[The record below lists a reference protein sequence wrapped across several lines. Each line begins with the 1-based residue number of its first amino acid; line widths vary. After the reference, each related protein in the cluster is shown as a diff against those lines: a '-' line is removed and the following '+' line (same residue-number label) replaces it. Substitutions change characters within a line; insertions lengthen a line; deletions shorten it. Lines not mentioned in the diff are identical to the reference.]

1 MSLSGR
7 DDTAVVESTGWRP
20 EHQARGAEE
29 KYMREAPEAP
39 MLTQER
45 LRSLEGRD
53 QMAAALL
60 SVVSSSPPSED
71 APDPESLAAK
81 EAQTAMEKVT
91 TAKVKAWRK
100 AGRKEQEKE
109 PMKAY
114 PMFGTM
120 WGEGFEAPC
129 GEKTATTSND
139 SSEWEEDWISR
150 EPTPS
155 LPSRPRPPSPRG
167 VCPEPVRVE
176 RGLPSRMAA
185 PKLGLD
191 ETMELL
197 SRVLGAGDED
207 PDLSALSAALKAKL
221 GFELKKPPSTM
232 SPAVELLTRG
242 VKSCRGIR
250 STPLDTCPSP
260 FHPRVRTVPVFT
272 IGDST
277 EAEMEGHGL
286 AALAP
291 LATVYPSPPSG
302 GKGDTGVPGRGTKG
316 IATAN
321 LQIELP
327 EFDPKNLPEWA
338 EEFPEF
344 LLLTGQQHADVR
356 TKCTL
361 IKKSCKKHFLQRQV
375 KTAIRKSSSWGDF
388 LKGLEQMYPVYETD
402 LSVRAEIEEL
412 PPLPEFPTAARISEL
427 VAQLEELMG
436 RMNPS
441 SLGPTEPRLWLVGKI
456 PPRTW
461 ENCKETSQRKSRT
474 HSYDELV
481 DLLIELAMEREND
494 SHMDKYLRKHLRREA
509 PAETPRG
516 GRSPQ
521 PHSNPEKGKGGHL
534 KHMKE
539 TPPAKGKGAPN
550 LFYCQRTDDKG
561 GPCHAPDCDGRSS
574 CMLQLRQT
582 QKTKDGQEVKHQ
594 DHLRCTITCG
604 YCGKRRHYEDE
615 CHIKR
620 RESEKLKKA
629 EEERRKNA
637 GKGGGGSTPGGTP
650 GGGNPGGGQG
660 NSAPPTGGKL
670 GPTPKG

>member
-1 MSLSGR
+1 
-7 DDTAVVESTGWRP
+7 
-20 EHQARGAEE
+20 
-29 KYMREAPEAP
+29 
-39 MLTQER
+39 
-45 LRSLEGRD
+45 
-53 QMAAALL
+53 
-60 SVVSSSPPSED
+60 
-71 APDPESLAAK
+71 
-81 EAQTAMEKVT
+81 
-91 TAKVKAWRK
+91 
-100 AGRKEQEKE
+100 
-109 PMKAY
+109 MKACS
-114 PMFGTM
+114 MFGTT
-120 WGEGFEAPC
+120 WGEGFEAPY
-129 GEKTATTSND
+129 GEISATTSND

-155 LPSRPRPPSPRG
+155 LPSRPRPLSPRG

-197 SRVLGAGDED
+197 SRGLGAGDED
-207 PDLSALSAALKAKL
+207 PDLSALSAALKAKPGL
-221 GFELKKPPSTM
+221 SELKKPPSTM
-232 SPAVELLTRG
+232 SPGVELLTRG

-260 FHPRVRTVPVFT
+260 FHPRVRTVPVCT

-277 EAEMEGHGL
+277 EAEMGGYGL

-338 EEFPEF
+338 EELSEF

-361 IKKSCKKHFLQRQV
+361 IKKSCKKKFLQRQV
-375 KTAIRKSSSWGDF
+375 KTAIKKSSSWGDF
-388 LKGLEQMYPVYETD
+388 LKRLEQMYPVYETD
-402 LSVRAEIEEL
+402 LNLRTEIEEL
-412 PPLPEFPTAARISEL
+412 PPLPEFPTAARISEF

-441 SLGPTEPRLWLVGKI
+441 SYGPMEPHLWLVGKI

-461 ENCKETSQRKSRT
+461 ENCKETSERKSRT

-481 DLLIELAMEREND
+481 DLLIELAMQREND

-509 PAETPRG
+509 PAEKPQG

-521 PHSNPEKGKGGHL
+521 PHSNAGKGKGGEL

-539 TPPAKGKGAPN
+539 TPPPLKAREPPIFFIAS
-550 LFYCQRTDDKG
+550 LRTTRGDHVTPLTAMDAARV
-561 GPCHAPDCDGRSS
+561 CSS
-574 CMLQLRQT
+574 C
-582 QKTKDGQEVKHQ
+582 G
-594 DHLRCTITCG
+594 G
-604 YCGKRRHYEDE
+604 RRRPRMV
-615 CHIKR
+615 R
-620 RESEKLKKA
+620 RSNTRTTSAALSRVA
-629 EEERRKNA
+629 TAAR
-637 GKGGGGSTPGGTP
+637 GGTKKM
-650 GGGNPGGGQG
+650 
-660 NSAPPTGGKL
+660 SATQNAASPRS
-670 GPTPKG
+670 

>member
-7 DDTAVVESTGWRP
+7 DDTVVVDTTGWRG

-39 MLTQER
+39 VHER

-53 QMAAALL
+53 PMAAALL
-60 SVVSSSPPSED
+60 SVVSSLPPSED
-71 APDPESLAAK
+71 APDPE
-81 EAQTAMEKVT
+81 AQAAMEKVAN
-91 TAKVKAWRK
+91 AKVKAWRK
-100 AGRKEQEKE
+100 AGKQEKEKE

-114 PMFGTM
+114 PMFGAT
-120 WGEGFEAPC
+120 WGEGFEAPY
-129 GEKTATTSND
+129 GEKSATTSND
-139 SSEWEEDWISR
+139 SSEWEVDWISR

-155 LPSRPRPPSPRG
+155 LPSRPRPPSPRR

-221 GFELKKPPSTM
+221 GLSELKKRPSTM
-232 SPAVELLTRG
+232 SPGVELLTPG

-260 FHPRVRTVPVFT
+260 FHPRVRTVPVCT

-277 EAEMEGHGL
+277 EAEMEDYGL

-302 GKGDTGVPGRGTKG
+302 GKGDTGAPGRGTKG

-338 EEFPEF
+338 EEFWEF

-361 IKKSCKKHFLQRQV
+361 IKKSCKKKFLQRQV

-388 LKGLEQMYPVYETD
+388 LKRLEQMYPVYETD
-402 LSVRAEIEEL
+402 LSVRTEIEEL
-412 PPLPEFPTAARISEL
+412 PPLPEFPTAARISEF

-436 RMNPS
+436 RGLPPQMFAQVFIQVRVVF
-441 SLGPTEPRLWLVGKI
+441 SLHGEFDQKIDQLIVG
-456 PPRTW
+456 
-461 ENCKETSQRKSRT
+461 
-474 HSYDELV
+474 
-481 DLLIELAMEREND
+481 M
-494 SHMDKYLRKHLRREA
+494 
-509 PAETPRG
+509 
-516 GRSPQ
+516 SPGF
-521 PHSNPEKGKGGHL
+521 PLGHL
-534 KHMKE
+534 L
-539 TPPAKGKGAPN
+539 TILPSP
-550 LFYCQRTDDKG
+550 
-561 GPCHAPDCDGRSS
+561 GRNFTHEPQ
-574 CMLQLRQT
+574 MR
-582 QKTKDGQEVKHQ
+582 
-594 DHLRCTITCG
+594 
-604 YCGKRRHYEDE
+604 
-615 CHIKR
+615 
-620 RESEKLKKA
+620 
-629 EEERRKNA
+629 
-637 GKGGGGSTPGGTP
+637 
-650 GGGNPGGGQG
+650 
-660 NSAPPTGGKL
+660 L
-670 GPTPKG
+670 GRPV